1 MCCPWLTKSIPP
13 ACQLGSKKSLHPPA
27 NALQFE
33 GELALVKRR
42 KVLAVVSLASSPA
55 LVPALAPLL
64 PLAVHATAAAPA
76 ATPLLLRGRLLC
88 GDQDLVLARQQG
100 ANLTGAPRFVLW
112 LGWHCGAIC
121 RKASHTRPVFRIRLP
136 PPCSWLRLQAQPSA
150 NAGLQKALPACP
162 AGLARC
168 SVPLTLPPPPA
179 PQLSCWAA
187 ARSRGGS
194 GSRRACWACCP
205 AVLTWRCSTATSS
218 GGLGRRVDG
227 RPAW

>member
-1 MCCPWLTKSIPP
+1 MCCPWLTKSILP

-112 LGWHCGAIC
+112 LGWHRGAIC
-121 RKASHTRPVFRIRLP
+121 RTASHTRPVFHIRLP
-136 PPCSWLRLQAQPSA
+136 PPRSLAAPAAHAHQHSHLPMHWPCLAWLIYLPWCP
-150 NAGLQKALPACP
+150 ALPTA
-162 AGLARC
+162 
-168 SVPLTLPPPPA
+168 PLISRFRLLLP
-179 PQLSCWAA
+179 
-187 ARSRGGS
+187 RS
-194 GSRRACWACCP
+194 
-205 AVLTWRCSTATSS
+205 
-218 GGLGRRVDG
+218 
-227 RPAW
+227 